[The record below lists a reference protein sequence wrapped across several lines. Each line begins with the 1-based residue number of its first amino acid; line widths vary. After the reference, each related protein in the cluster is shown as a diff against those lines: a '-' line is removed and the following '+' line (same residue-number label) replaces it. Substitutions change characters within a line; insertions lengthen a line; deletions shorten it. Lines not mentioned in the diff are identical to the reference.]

1 MNFTN
6 HSDFTYGCG
15 VDLHNDS
22 FHVHIMD
29 RKGNKV
35 YSGNVINDEGEIRKL
50 FEPYRGLNL
59 KVAVEIGTP
68 TFWFCDILNS
78 MGIETHIVNTLA
90 NDLISRSKKKT
101 DKIDAKTL
109 AYQLCKDNLPE
120 PIYKPTQHQRELRQ
134 LVSQRHQYVKS
145 RSQTMN
151 RIRSLLKYHG
161 VMEQK
166 KDLRSK
172 KYRLELLAKLSNM
185 SHHFQFQ
192 LNFHFKT
199 IERLSA
205 DIKALEIEMYRL
217 VKKHYFTHYRRLITL
232 PGVALITATSIISVV
247 GDWGRFRSG
256 RKLSSYLGIAPTVC
270 QSNNKMV
277 GSNAITKQGNSLAR
291 GYLVQAALGVLRCK
305 DENAQPLKDWYE
317 TMRIKKG
324 WKKARVSLARK
335 LCCIMFGMMKD
346 GTDYD
351 PLLLQKNS
359 KPADN

>member
-15 VDLHNDS
+15 VDLHNDN

-35 YSGNVINDEGEIRKL
+35 HSGKVINDEREIRKL
-50 FEPYRGLNL
+50 FETYRGLNL

-68 TFWFCDILNS
+68 TFWFCDIVNS
-78 MGIETHIVNTLA
+78 MGIKTHIVNTFT
-90 NDLISRSKKKT
+90 NSLIARSKKKT

-120 PIYKPTQHQRELRQ
+120 AIYKPPQHQRELRQ
-134 LVSQRHQYVKS
+134 LVSQRYQYVKS
-145 RSQTMN
+145 RSQTFN
-151 RIRSLLKYHG
+151 RVRSLLKCHG
-161 VMEQK
+161 VMEQR

-172 KYRLELLAKLSNM
+172 KHRLELLAKLAHM
-185 SHHFQFQ
+185 SDSFQFQ
-192 LNFHFKT
+192 LNIHFQT
-199 IERLSA
+199 IECLSN
-205 DIKALEIEMYRL
+205 DIKKLETEMYSL
-217 VKKHYFTHYRRLITL
+217 VKKHYFAEYRRLITL

-256 RKLSSYLGIAPTVC
+256 RKLSSYLGIAPGVC
-270 QSNNKMV
+270 QSNDKMV
-277 GSNAITKQGNSLAR
+277 GSNAITKQGNSLSR
-291 GYLVQAALGVLRCK
+291 GYLVQAALGVLKSK

-317 TMRIKKG
+317 AMRIKKG
-324 WKKARVSLARK
+324 WKKARVSLGRK

-351 PLLLQKNS
+351 PLLLTKNS
-359 KPADN
+359 KPVDN